1 VTAGFSSGAL
11 ANFSPLQQ
19 EHLRRR
25 YLIAI
30 GLAVGA
36 ILLRWLLNPLLG
48 HSAFYVTLY
57 VAVLASALVCG
68 LGPSILTAVLG
79 FGGIV
84 FWFVDLRHALP
95 ISNRTDI
102 HSSIACVFV
111 CAALV
116 ILGEINRD
124 KQLKLNESHGKLE
137 RRIAERTSQ
146 LADEVQVRRQAEDE
160 LRSLSVRLMA
170 VQDEERRRIA
180 RDLHDS
186 AGQTLAALT
195 MTIASLSEVAGTL
208 PAVAKLADEMDSL
221 SQEALREIRTTSYLL
236 HPPMLDEAGFASAA
250 QWFVEGYSARSGIK
264 VEFNVSDN
272 IGRLPSRVELALFRV
287 LQEALTNIHRH
298 ARCSNVVVGLA
309 LESDELV
316 LHIEDNGR
324 GFSKERLQSF
334 RESQPS
340 TSVGLAGMRER
351 LRELGGKLEIDSDAS
366 GTILEARIPTPSEEQ
381 SCFEK
386 TEATSAA

>member
-1 VTAGFSSGAL
+1 MMAGFSSWARF
-11 ANFSPLQQ
+11 ANFFPLHQ
-19 EHLRRR
+19 EDVRRR
-25 YLIAI
+25 YLIGI
-30 GLAVGA
+30 GLAAGA
-36 ILLRWLLNPLLG
+36 ILLRWLLDPLLG

-84 FWFVDLRHALP
+84 YWFVDLRHLLP
-95 ISNRTDI
+95 ISNRDI

-111 CAALV
+111 CTALV
-116 ILGEINRD
+116 ILGKINRD
-124 KQLKLNESHGKLE
+124 KQLKLNESHAELE

-186 AGQTLAALT
+186 AGQTLAALR
-195 MTIASLSEVAGTL
+195 MTIALLSEAARTL
-208 PAVAKLADEMDSL
+208 PTVAKLADEMDSL
-221 SQEALREIRTTSYLL
+221 SQEALREIRTNSYLL

-250 QWFVEGYSARSGIK
+250 QWFVDGYSARSGLT

-272 IGRLPSRVELALFRV
+272 IGRLPSRVDLALFRV

-298 ARCSNVVVGLA
+298 ARCSNVIVGLA

-351 LRELGGKLEIDSDAS
+351 LRELGGKLEIESDAS
-366 GTILEARIPTPSEEQ
+366 GTILQARIPTPCEEQ
-381 SCFEK
+381 SCAEK